1 MILSVIV
8 LNLQYFFLVLATSI
22 PVEGPDTK
30 LPTEISE
37 DTLEESLEKV

>member
-1 MILSVIV
+1 MILSLIV

-30 LPTEISE
+30 LLTESSE
-37 DTLEESLEKV
+37 ETLEESLEKI